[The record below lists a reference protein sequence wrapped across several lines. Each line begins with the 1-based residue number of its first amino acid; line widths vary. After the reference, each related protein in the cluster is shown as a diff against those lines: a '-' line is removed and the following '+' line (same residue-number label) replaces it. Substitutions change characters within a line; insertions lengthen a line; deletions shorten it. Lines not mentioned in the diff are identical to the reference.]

1 LLVSLLLS
9 RNLWQF
15 LWQFRQSLWRQP
27 FHTIPL
33 EPVNSGGLK
42 PECYE
47 VYICPDS
54 IQYLTSSHPG
64 Q

>member
-1 LLVSLLLS
+1 VMGFLVIVPLS
-9 RNLWQF
+9 RD

-42 PECYE
+42 PECY
-47 VYICPDS
+47 
-54 IQYLTSSHPG
+54 G
-64 Q
+64 QSM